1 MKSVILVQVNEA
13 LVGDIGIGNLIP
25 MEIIAETHP

>member
-13 LVGDIGIGNLIP
+13 LVGDIGTGNLIP